1 MRGTRIVA
9 VACLTLGPIAMS
21 VPAQA
26 ASTTISDPAGDAFGG
41 GLDVTS
47 AQIANRDSAY
57 TATITFVAD
66 TPSNVIV
73 AVGTRDGQV
82 VRIIS
87 EHSSQGPDNAYL
99 LDQSGRTVPCRG
111 LASSWDRQSAT
122 LSLKMPSVC
131 MRGGDYGA
139 VHSWVLTETSSGR
152 DVDYAPEN
160 GQGELRFT
168 PWIPRG

>member
-9 VACLTLGPIAMS
+9 VVCLTLGPIALS

-26 ASTTISDPAGDAFGG
+26 ASTTISDPAGDAFGA
-41 GLDVTS
+41 GLDVTG
-47 AQIANRDSAY
+47 AQLANRDGAY
-57 TATITFVAD
+57 AATITFVTDAQ
-66 TPSNVIV
+66 SNVIV
-73 AVGTRDGQV
+73 AVGTHDGQV

-87 EHSSQGPDNAYL
+87 EHSSHGPDNAYL

-111 LASSWDRQSAT
+111 LVSSWDRQSAT

-139 VHSWVLTETSSGR
+139 VHSWVLTEAGSGQ

-160 GQGELRFT
+160 GKGDIRFT